1 ASEWTNGSVEGNI
14 LTVEETSKNVTYTYD
29 CGNEKTASFTLVP
42 NVKQNLLLG
51 DINNDGSIDS
61 IDATLILSDYAD
73 LAVGK
78 ATSFN
83 AEQAKAADVN
93 GDGKYDS
100 IDASL
105 ILAYYS
111 HIQTGGTGTIENYLK
126 S

>member
-1 ASEWTNGSVEGNI
+1 M
-14 LTVEETSKNVTYTYD
+14 
-29 CGNEKTASFTLVP
+29 
-42 NVKQNLLLG
+42 LLG

-111 HIQTGGTGTIENYLK
+111 HIQTGGTGTIENYIK
-126 S
+126 SN